1 MTDNTLIKQVTL
13 KREIM
18 LSYENI
24 FATEKDFSPLN
35 SLMLVS
41 LGDAIEQIAYL
52 LLRLTNI
59 HKDEKD
65 FHYSNLIFFMMKID
79 GVSQSKIFQFINA
92 NKNLVF
98 SSDFVLTDQRACLRL
113 IQLILK
119 AGNNS
124 NKELSKSEW
133 ETLLKSLLICN
144 TIEIKKQEAIFNWDS
159 RNNTESFLNE
169 ILPVKMRNLEI
180 DKRKDYKIQ
189 LIKVYYFF
197 EFWQSNLKY
206 TEYIDKF
213 LKFYEFEKYNQYI
226 WNIFHP
232 YLKMMTSNS
241 MTCKIKFDETN
252 ISSINFF
259 NQLVINDKIHS
270 LNETDD
276 DYLLLRQYPIFKNE
290 SFTYTVLHMNFFID
304 KLYQGFLWDFVNVQ
318 KEIGNTSF
326 SYGNLKNDMGNQF
339 SEKYL
344 FYTIMQKCFQFY
356 GECRKTG
363 EDLKNI
369 FDNGEPDY
377 YIRNGNEIFVFEFK
391 DATLKSETKYSGN
404 ASIIKKELIEKFEL
418 SETDRKKSQN
428 KTINQLNN
436 TISEILCD
444 KYSQYQVDDFNV
456 NEIIIYPI
464 FVFTDIV
471 MEADGVN
478 YFLKERLNN
487 LIETNNLPKNRIR
500 DLVLINL
507 DTLIL
512 YQDLFH
518 NSLIDF
524 SDCLKNYQ
532 IYINQDEPMTR
543 VFSFDEY
550 FKFYI
555 VRKGYNVTTV
565 PEDFNKIIQ
574 SFI

>member
-1 MTDNTLIKQVTL
+1 MTDNPFVKQVTL
-13 KREIM
+13 KRQIM

-24 FATEKDFSPLN
+24 FAAEKDFSPLN
-35 SLMLVS
+35 SLTVVS
-41 LGDAIEQIAYL
+41 LGNAIEQIAYL

-65 FHYSNLIFFMMKID
+65 FHYSNLISLMMKIS
-79 GVSQSKIFQFINA
+79 GVNQSKVFQFINT

-119 AGNNS
+119 AGNAS
-124 NKELSKSEW
+124 NNELSKSDW
-133 ETLLKSLLICN
+133 ETLLKSLLSCN
-144 TIEIKKQEAIFNWDS
+144 TIEIKKQKSLFNWDFK
-159 RNNTESFLNE
+159 NNTESFLNE
-169 ILPVKMRNLEI
+169 ILPVKIRNLEI

-189 LIKVYYFF
+189 LMKVYYFF
-197 EFWQSNLKY
+197 EFWQADYKY
-206 TEYIDKF
+206 KDYIDKF
-213 LKFYEFEKYNQYI
+213 LKFYGFEKYNQYI

-232 YLKMMTSNS
+232 YLKMMTSNTMS
-241 MTCKIKFDETN
+241 CKIKFDETN

-259 NQLVINDKIHS
+259 NQFVINDKSHS
-270 LNETDD
+270 INENDD

-290 SFTYTVLHMNFFID
+290 SFTYTVLYMNFLVD

-318 KEIGNTSF
+318 KEFGSTSF
-326 SYGNLKNDMGNQF
+326 SYGNLKNDMGNKF
-339 SEKYL
+339 SEKIL
-344 FYTIMQKCFQFY
+344 FYIIMQKCFQFY

-363 EDLKNI
+363 EELNKI
-369 FDNGEPDY
+369 FHKGEPDY
-377 YIRNGNEIFVFEFK
+377 YVRKGNEIFVFEFK

-418 SETDRKKSQN
+418 SETDRNKSQN
-428 KTINQLNN
+428 KTVNQLNN
-436 TISEILCD
+436 AISELVSG
-444 KYSQYQVDDFNV
+444 KYQQHQVDDFNMD
-456 NEIIIYPI
+456 EIIVYPI
-464 FVFTDIV
+464 FVFTDVV

-487 LIETNNLPKNRIR
+487 LIETSNLPKHRIR

-507 DTLIL
+507 DSLIL

-518 NSLIDF
+518 KGLIDF

-532 IYINQDEPMTR
+532 LYINQDEPMTR

-555 VRKGYNVTTV
+555 VRKGYSVTTV